1 MATADEIAAAR
12 RVLQERE
19 AVEALARTKYEQLAE
34 QLREIR
40 LTGVTRDNRVQV
52 RELNTQ
58 TEQALQA
65 YADAQFETAA
75 AQRQLNILSRSAP
88 AATPPVDNALPPGAT
103 NPQTAR
109 VEGSTTQNPGGNA
122 TVTLGPATV
131 EQPVRDSGTDDPT
144 IPLVRSQATP
154 APDINRERV
163 NVAALVEGG
172 LSPQE
177 ALDVAA
183 GGTAST
189 TTQAGVGARGDDSP
203 PITGNT
209 TKDIINATFAT
220 GTNQLIL
227 PRGNV
232 LDDYASYTYQIS
244 WYLLT
249 PQQYN
254 NLMLSPKFNI
264 ANWSLLMQ
272 SGGAPLPATSNT
284 SQPTNLPGRSPFF
297 PLDYYIDDLEL
308 FGRFPG
314 KAVGMP
320 HNVLNIKFKV
330 TEPNGI
336 TLIDNLY
343 AAVKKINTPVG
354 VFVNDG
360 TVPDYGSQDQ
370 RAIASG
376 SLLTPNYINAQYC
389 LSVKFYGYDSG
400 GNLIAPATGSNTP
413 RSSSAVGPSNDPF
426 AVIEKYYPYTITELK
441 FRVQSKLVEYY
452 IEGAPVS
459 LNQAAGQARGT
470 IPFNFE
476 LSGTTV
482 KDLLIGKPAQEGL
495 KPLQDGRVTQ
505 AQPAKTGIAP
515 PNSSGAGVNE
525 NGNFDGSAT
534 SPFAVGA

>member
-19 AVEALARTKYEQLAE
+19 AAEALARTKYEQLAE

-40 LTGVTRDNRVQV
+40 LTGVGRENRVQV
-52 RELNTQ
+52 RELDAQ

-75 AQRQLNILSRSAP
+75 AQRQLNLLLRSAP
-88 AATPPVDNALPPGAT
+88 VAEPPVDSAG
-103 NPQTAR
+103 QTA
-109 VEGSTTQNPGGNA
+109 VNSQNARDERATAQTPGGNA
-122 TVTLGPATV
+122 TVTLSQATV
-131 EQPVRDSGTDDPT
+131 EQPATDRLPPEAART
-144 IPLVRSQATP
+144 LVQTQAIPPS
-154 APDINRERV
+154 DINRSSGAFV
-163 NVAALVEGG
+163 NDGTVPDY
-172 LSPQE
+172 SIE
-177 ALDVAA
+177 ARP
-183 GGTAST
+183 S
-189 TTQAGVGARGDDSP
+189 TQAGVGARNDDSRP
-203 PITGNT
+203 VTGNS

-220 GTNQLIL
+220 GTNQLIM

-254 NLMLSPKFNI
+254 NLIFSPKFNI
-264 ANWSLLMQ
+264 ANWSLLIQ

-284 SQPTNLPGRSPFF
+284 SQPSGLPGRSPFF

-308 FGRFPG
+308 LSKFPG

-320 HNVLNIKFKV
+320 HNVFDIKFKV

-343 AAVKKINTPVG
+343 AAVNSLYRKPQSLTDEANTL
-354 VFVNDG
+354 VNE
-360 TVPDYGSQDQ
+360 
-370 RAIASG
+370 
-376 SLLTPNYINAQYC
+376 SLTLTPNYITAQYC
-389 LSVKFYGYDSG
+389 LSIKFYGYDSG

-426 AVIEKYYPYTITELK
+426 AVIEKYYPFTITELK
-441 FRVQSKLVEYY
+441 FRVQSRMVEYY
-452 IEGAPVS
+452 IEGKPVS
-459 LNQAAGQARGT
+459 LNQAVGQSRGT

-482 KDLLIGKPAQEGL
+482 KDLLIGKPAQAGL
-495 KPLQDGRVTQ
+495 TPVQDGRVPQT
-505 AQPAKTGIAP
+505 QPAKVVLAP
-515 PNSSGAGVNE
+515 AEIRTNTGAGVNE
-525 NGNFDGSAT
+525 NGNFDGSGLT
-534 SPFAVGA
+534 LGLGA

>member
-12 RVLQERE
+12 KVLQQRE
-19 AVEALARTKYEQLAE
+19 AAEALARTKYEQLAE

-40 LTGVTRDNRVQV
+40 LTGVGRENRVQV
-52 RELNTQ
+52 RELDAQ

-65 YADAQFETAA
+65 YSDAQFETAA

-109 VEGSTTQNPGGNA
+109 VEGATTQNPGGNA

-131 EQPVRDSGTDDPT
+131 EQPATDRLPPDAART
-144 IPLVRSQATP
+144 LVQTQAIPPS
-154 APDINRERV
+154 DINRSSGAFV
-163 NVAALVEGG
+163 NDGTVPDY
-172 LSPQE
+172 SIE
-177 ALDVAA
+177 ARP
-183 GGTAST
+183 ST
-189 TTQAGVGARGDDSP
+189 QPGVGARNDDAP
-203 PITGNT
+203 PVTGNS

-220 GTNQLIL
+220 GTNQLIV
-227 PRGNV
+227 PRANV

-254 NLMLSPKFNI
+254 NLIFSPKFNQT
-264 ANWSLLMQ
+264 NWSLLMQ

-308 FGRFPG
+308 FSKFPG
-314 KAVGMP
+314 KGVGMP
-320 HNVLNIKFKV
+320 HNVLDIKFKV
-330 TEPNGI
+330 NEPNGI

-343 AAVKKINTPVG
+343 AAVNSLYRKPQSLTDEADSL
-354 VFVNDG
+354 VN
-360 TVPDYGSQDQ
+360 Q
-370 RAIASG
+370 
-376 SLLTPNYINAQYC
+376 SLSLTPNYLTAQYC
-389 LSVKFYGYDSG
+389 LAVKFYGYDSG
-400 GNLIAPATGSNTP
+400 GNLIAPATGSNTT
-413 RSSSAVGPSNDPF
+413 RSSSFVGPSNDPR
-426 AVIEKYYPYTITELK
+426 AVIEKYYPFVITELK
-441 FRVQSKLVEYY
+441 FRVQSRMVEYY
-452 IEGAPVS
+452 IEGKPVS
-459 LNQAAGQARGT
+459 MNQAFGQSRGT

-495 KPLQDGRVTQ
+495 KPLQDGRVPQT
-505 AQPAKTGIAP
+505 QPAKVGLAP
-515 PNSSGAGVNE
+515 AEIRTNTGAGVNE
-525 NGNFDGSAT
+525 NGNFDGSGAT
-534 SPFAVGA
+534 LGLGA